1 MNTYAIPAL
10 KEKRASIAG
19 RVISLKKQIARHHK
33 ELANLDATIALFE
46 PSYKIGSI
54 KPKRTKK
61 RSKLFKLGELGRL
74 CIDALRRAEGMPLST
89 RDIVAAVSAAIG
101 QGKASEAVL
110 RPTVRSNL
118 AYLARRGRVLQ
129 VGKGMGC
136 KWGLAVVGSV

>member
-19 RVISLKKQIARHHK
+19 RVISLKKQISRHQK

-54 KPKRTKK
+54 KPKRPNR

-74 CIDALRRAEGMPLST
+74 CIDALRRAEGNPLST
-89 RDIVAAVSAAIG
+89 REIVAAVSTSIG

-110 RPTVRSNL
+110 AASVRSNL
-118 AYLARRGRVLQ
+118 AYLARRGKVLQ
-129 VGKGMGC
+129 IGKGVGC
-136 KWGLAVVGSV
+136 KWGLG